1 MLFSCIGVKRY
12 SIVSALGGA
21 RVTCG
26 NEFRGVALTTLE
38 VPQIPAATLRCSL
51 ALWSARGSPPPFPQ
65 TLCSHHALK
74 LQAPKL
80 RQGHI
85 LGVLRVRGTIWR
97 VVPSVLLRAIGCL
110 DVVVVCHRNRPDA
123 SRVPVAAV
131 ALTVG
136 VSPHLRDVNWD
147 VDTNVYA
154 RIHAGMPKKLSS
166 IARMRD
172 RARNPPQGA
181 GGMGRSTTPLGLRV
195 RLKDHTQSWCTI

>member
-1 MLFSCIGVKRY
+1 M
-12 SIVSALGGA
+12 SALGSA

-51 ALWSARGSPPPFPQ
+51 ALCSARGSPPPFPQ

-123 SRVPVAAV
+123 SRVPVAAD

-136 VSPHLRDVNWD
+136 VSPHLRDVNWERGRRHER
-147 VDTNVYA
+147 VCTNTRRHA
-154 RIHAGMPKKLSS
+154 EETQQHCKNERPGTQPTIHNTTGSAGP
-166 IARMRD
+166 A
-172 RARNPPQGA
+172 
-181 GGMGRSTTPLGLRV
+181 
-195 RLKDHTQSWCTI
+195 